1 MHFVIHC
8 IDKPNSTGLRS
19 ETRPAHLAYLE
30 GWEQKIVT
38 GGPMLSEDGQSM
50 VGSLIILD
58 CADIEE
64 ARNFAANDPYA
75 LAGLFDTVAI
85 RPWRRV
91 FPKA

>member
-1 MHFVIHC
+1 MYFVIHC
-8 IDKPNSTGLRS
+8 IDKPNSTQLRTD
-19 ETRPAHLAYLE
+19 TRAAHLAFVE
-30 GWEQKIVT
+30 GWEDKILT

-50 VGSLIILD
+50 IGSLLILD

-64 ARNFAANDPYA
+64 ARSFTVQDPYA
-75 LAGLFDTVAI
+75 LAGLFDSVTI